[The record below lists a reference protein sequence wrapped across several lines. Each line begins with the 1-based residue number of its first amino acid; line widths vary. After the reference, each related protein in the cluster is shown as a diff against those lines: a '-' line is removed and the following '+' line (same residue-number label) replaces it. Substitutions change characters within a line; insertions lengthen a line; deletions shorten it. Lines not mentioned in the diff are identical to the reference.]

1 MGKASLTLC
10 ELRDEERARLE
21 AGAAGRG
28 DIAQLEETFA
38 RWLGVPWAVS
48 VSSGTLALYF
58 ALRAVG
64 VRPGDEVIVPAFDWF
79 AATAAVLHCGA
90 IPRFADV
97 ELTTYTLSPHAVAR
111 CRTESTRAVIAT
123 HLFGNP
129 CDLPVLRRWCD
140 CHQIA
145 LIEDASQAAG
155 AECAGK
161 KVGSWGDLACFSLT
175 FSKPLN
181 AGEGGIIVTAH
192 EELYA
197 RLLALC
203 THPLRQLYAGIE
215 PNPFCLRAPLNPLG
229 VERFLQAWQAFP
241 QTLRQQQAALH
252 QLNTFIESGSLPL
265 LPVYTQHHCTHAGY
279 RLCPRMWQE
288 QAIEAIKDELET
300 AGWLVWTG
308 SPAHY
313 LPRALHNAL
322 QTGVWDTHP
331 HQHALQRAA
340 QACCPNARR
349 LQRTLITVETSG

>member
-1 MGKASLTLC
+1 MANTAQMVG
-10 ELRDEERARLE
+10 ELRHEERACLE

-28 DIAQLEETFA
+28 SIAQLEETFA

-97 ELTTYTLSPHAVAR
+97 ELTTYTLSPRAVAR
-111 CRTESTRAVIAT
+111 CRTERTRAVIAT

-129 CDLPVLRRWCD
+129 CDLPMLRRWCNR
-140 CHQIA
+140 HRIA
-145 LIEDASQAAG
+145 LIEDASQATG
-155 AECAGK
+155 AECTGK
-161 KVGSWGDLACFSLT
+161 KVGAWGDLACFSLT

-181 AGEGGIIVTAH
+181 TGEGGIIVTAH
-192 EELYA
+192 EELYE
-197 RLLALC
+197 RLLMLC
-203 THPLRQLYAGIE
+203 AHPLRQLYAGIE

-241 QTLRQQQAALH
+241 KTLQQRQTILH
-252 QLNTFIESGSLPL
+252 QLNAFIERSGLPL
-265 LPVYTQHHCTHAGY
+265 LPVSTQHHSTHAGY
-279 RLCPRMWQE
+279 RLCPRVQE
-288 QAIEAIKDELET
+288 EHSVEAVTQALQT
-300 AGWLVWTG
+300 AGWLACAG

-313 LPRALHNAL
+313 LPRALRDAL

-331 HQHALQRAA
+331 HQRALQRAA
-340 QACCPNARR
+340 QATCPNARR
-349 LQRTLITVETSG
+349 LERTLLTVETSD